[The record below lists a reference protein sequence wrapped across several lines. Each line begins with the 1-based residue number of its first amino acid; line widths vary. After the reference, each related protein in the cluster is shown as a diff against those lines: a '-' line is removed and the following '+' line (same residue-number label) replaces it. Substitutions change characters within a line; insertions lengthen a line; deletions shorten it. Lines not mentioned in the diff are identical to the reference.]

1 MSKSSERAQRMEK
14 AAAALAAQ
22 KAREKR
28 RSLLMIIGV
37 VAAMVVIVGG
47 GFLVATLNS
56 NSPKVPAGGALPSG
70 TDSASIG
77 LKVGPDSA
85 PHKVVIYEDFIC
97 PFCGM
102 FEQASHTELASLAA
116 AGKVQLDYRP
126 FHFLR
131 PDYSEQALEVFEA
144 VKAQGDASV
153 TKAFHDELYTAANQP
168 SETGP
173 YPSQA
178 DIVALAVKAGADK
191 TAVEKALSDGSAA
204 TAAKAATTDAGNA
217 GVQATPT
224 ILLDGKEF
232 LDGTTVQQLAANLV
246 KAVS

>member
-37 VAAMVVIVGG
+37 VAAMVIIIGG
-47 GFLVATLNS
+47 GFLVATLNN
-56 NSPKVPAGGALPSG
+56 NSPKVPTGGTLPSG

-102 FEQASHTELASLAA
+102 F
-116 AGKVQLDYRP
+116 
-126 FHFLR
+126 
-131 PDYSEQALEVFEA
+131 
-144 VKAQGDASV
+144 
-153 TKAFHDELYTAANQP
+153 
-168 SETGP
+168 
-173 YPSQA
+173 
-178 DIVALAVKAGADK
+178 
-191 TAVEKALSDGSAA
+191 
-204 TAAKAATTDAGNA
+204 
-217 GVQATPT
+217 
-224 ILLDGKEF
+224 
-232 LDGTTVQQLAANLV
+232 
-246 KAVS
+246 